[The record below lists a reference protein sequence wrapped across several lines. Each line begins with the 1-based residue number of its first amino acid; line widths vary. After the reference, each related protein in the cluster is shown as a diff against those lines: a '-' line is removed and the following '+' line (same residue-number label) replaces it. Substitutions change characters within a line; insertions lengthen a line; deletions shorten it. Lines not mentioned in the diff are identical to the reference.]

1 MIKLVS
7 LLVSRREGI
16 VSHTRTDIDPVP
28 AFHPDVC
35 AIGHAALHP
44 VAQASHSH
52 FAHHW
57 LDYARIAIVAA
68 GIAISHFYPVPA
80 IAGFDPVG
88 LAAAL
93 LGGYPIFR
101 EAIRDLLTRR
111 MTMEL
116 SMSIALVAAL
126 SIREV
131 FTASVIIIF
140 VLAAEIVEEMTM
152 DRGHRAVEDL
162 LGGLPDT
169 AELLGAN
176 AASPGDI
183 AVVATAT
190 LQTGDVVLV
199 RPGRRVPV
207 DGVVVEGSGFVE
219 QSAITG
225 ELNPVEVTRGAV
237 VYAGSIVYGGS
248 RSGALHVRIESLGSQ
263 TVFGRMIEA
272 LRRAEESQAPVQKLA
287 DRLAGYLVY
296 FALACA
302 ALTLAITHNAT
313 STIAVIIVAG
323 ACGIAAGTPLAI
335 LGALGRAARI
345 GAIVKGGSWMEKLGT
360 VDTVVFDK
368 TGTLTLGRPEVV
380 DIQTAPGVSPTELV
394 RIAASAEV
402 YSEHPLA
409 RAIVRKGAGLDMT
422 QPKEFA
428 YHPGRGVT
436 SLVDGKFTVAG
447 SRAFLRDMGV
457 PLTQPSPGAPA
468 LSEVAVAQAGRLLGY
483 IFIADIVRGEA
494 KRAVARLR
502 SLGLHLVLMTG
513 DTDAIAGV
521 IGQSFGFD
529 RIHADLLPDGKLARL
544 RELKAEGRKV
554 VMVGDGVNDAPAL
567 AAADV
572 PISMGSGTDIAQQFS
587 GVLLIGDDLGK
598 LGDLVAL
605 ARRCRKIILFN
616 FAGTLLVDAAGMALA
631 AFGLLSP
638 ILAGVVH
645 VSSELLFILNSAR
658 LLPLQRRR

>member
-1 MIKLVS
+1 MS
-7 LLVSRREGI
+7 D
-16 VSHTRTDIDPVP
+16 TRTEL
-28 AFHPDVC
+28 
-35 AIGHAALHP
+35 HAASSFHGEVSP
-44 VAQASHSH
+44 ARSGNPPQTHDSHL
-52 FAHHW
+52 AHHW
-57 LDYARIAIVAA
+57 LDYLRILIVAI
-68 GIAISHFYPVPA
+68 GIAASRVFRVPT
-80 IAGFDPVG
+80 IGGFDPIG

-93 LGGYPIFR
+93 IGGYPIFR

-162 LGGLPDT
+162 IGGLPDT
-169 AELLGAN
+169 VELFPEN
-176 AASPGDI
+176 STNPGDVT
-183 AVVATAT
+183 VVNTAN
-190 LQTGDVVLV
+190 LQIGDVVLV

-207 DGVVVEGSGFVE
+207 DGEVVYGSGFID

-225 ELNPVEVTRGAV
+225 ELNPVEVTRGSL
-237 VYAGSIVYGGS
+237 VYAGSVS
-248 RSGALHVRIESLGSQ
+248 RSGALHVLTDSLGTQ

-302 ALTLAITHNAT
+302 AITLAITHDGR

-335 LGALGRAARI
+335 LGALGRSARI
-345 GAIVKGGSWMEKLGT
+345 GAIVKGGSWIEKLAT

-368 TGTLTLGRPEVV
+368 TGTLTFGKPEVV
-380 DIQTAPGVSPTELV
+380 DLEAAPGVSPTELLRV
-394 RIAASAEV
+394 GASAET

-409 RAIVRKGAGLDMT
+409 RAVVRKAAGLDLS
-422 QPKEFA
+422 QPREFA
-428 YHPGRGVT
+428 YHSGRGVT
-436 SLVDGKFTVAG
+436 CLVDGKFTIAG

-457 PLTQPSPGAPA
+457 PHTRPTPSAPD

-483 IFIADIVRGEA
+483 IFVADLVRGDA
-494 KRAVARLR
+494 KKAVSRLH

-513 DTDAIAGV
+513 DNAAIAEP
-521 IGQSFGFD
+521 IGRNFGFD
-529 RIHADLLPDGKLARL
+529 QIHADLLPDGKLEKL
-544 RELKAEGRKV
+544 DKLIAEGRNV
-554 VMVGDGVNDAPAL
+554 AMVGDGVNDAPAL
-567 AAADV
+567 AGANV
-572 PISMGSGTDIAQQFS
+572 PIAMGSGTDIAQQFS
-587 GVLLIGDDLGK
+587 GIVLIGDDLGK
-598 LGDLVAL
+598 VADLVAL
-605 ARRCRKIILFN
+605 ARRCRGVILFN
-616 FAGTLLVDAAGMALA
+616 FTGTLLVDLAGMALA

-638 ILAGVVH
+638 ILAAVVH
-645 VSSELLFILNSAR
+645 VSSELMFILNSAR
-658 LLPLQRRR
+658 LLPLRRGRE